1 MLPAAYC
8 MLPAD
13 NRLLANKMI
22 VTRDKCKELSD
33 KEIVVRSLVD
43 VNFFAC
49 LYQRYEPVLLRYIRQ
64 LSLVGEDEARDILQE
79 SFIKIWRHL
88 NEFDNSMKLS
98 SWLYRIVHNETVSF
112 IRKDRSY
119 GKDRKTDINDLNA
132 DLPDE
137 TEVELDPEER
147 YRITYEILN
156 RLPIKYRES
165 LVLKF
170 IEKKSYEEISDILR
184 IPEGTVATR
193 INRAKSMFREMAGNK
208 RI

>member
-119 GKDRKTDINDLNA
+119 GKDRKTDIDDLNA

-147 YRITYEILN
+147 YRTTYEILN

>member
-147 YRITYEILN
+147 YRTTYEILN